1 MAGPCIISYKGKDY
15 SYEEFATMLHDGL
28 LAQLVD
34 DNVITGIEA
43 EQLSRGGRGEYK
55 PRKLPI
61 RVIEE
66 FPELGEIMTDD
77 GTLNYR
83 VIPNSIT
90 LEEAN
95 GVINYLGEDLALKE
109 IKNMDNG
116 MSWRVRFTVGQVL
129 AKRFRESGEL
139 DKMIDAVDEVSTK
152 ATELGQGIQALA
164 MFSLLTPEGSIRY
177 AVKQTKEKIKKLRD
191 KRESKFQQTTNDLK
205 KVNKEVAKEVTKN
218 LDKII
223 DKSQEIKPNETTDT
237 PEYGAK
243 NKIVTK
249 ERYKD
254 LKKAIKGKFFS
265 NLPPELFE
273 IAAYHL
279 EASGRQFSGFA
290 KKMIRDFGNK
300 VKPHLKTLYDKAK
313 ANLSKEYND
322 FEAAE
327 QVDQDFST
335 IVGKEVKKSIS
346 AAGVDLKEIIESH
359 YTKYEAAKRSLTE
372 KFIQD
377 AGLTASEAQDL
388 AKVVQAE
395 FDKLATERK
404 QKIVDKLFTTKE
416 KIADRKKKRTTEEE
430 IVRLSNLGVFT
441 NEELIK
447 KFGEKMGW
455 PSITKEQIKEIEK
468 LAQRVQD
475 APEGLK
481 RFKAVE
487 DLMSYQANM
496 KGDSLMDVSLAV
508 YYANILSGPLTHIVN
523 IVANMARAIL
533 EFTIV
538 AAQNP
543 KNSRLIVNAYLN
555 GISRGLLEGVATLQT
570 GYSPIRG
577 KVEVPNV
584 LERTQFWGG
593 YKNPANWLKFVRRA
607 MVAADV
613 VFFEG
618 AKEMRMYQQAIKF
631 AKDNDIEPGKSAK
644 ERAAYV
650 LGINNDLVSDAQA
663 QAQIEYEAEVE
674 RINSSK
680 ESDVKKKAMI
690 ASAKL
695 DAKRR
700 VYEIIESE
708 YPANSLAGAQS
719 YAARTTYN
727 YPPEGLLGVAAN
739 AINSATTTVPVL
751 KLFVPFTN
759 IIANI
764 MNETINYTPWG
775 FARAAA
781 DGSVTGLKL
790 KNATRKD
797 WDALSEEQKK
807 QEKVDL
813 VYKALIGTT
822 LMAAVYMLSNIKD
835 DDDEPILKITA
846 GGTGNYAKNQALKA
860 RGYQE
865 YSIKVGDKW
874 ISYKETPLFIPFAII
889 GTINDYDEYN
899 KKSLE
904 DPEMQSKV
912 SVIVNQL
919 KDVMFN
925 ATAIAGMNTFLKLVT
940 ESNNETMGSKLQT
953 ATANLAKGFVVPNLY
968 TQTAR
973 EIESVMGIPMKETK
987 GTFFGPMLA
996 DIPFARDQYF
1006 NKVNVFGEEVIPD
1019 TDRFVSTAEDDKLID
1034 LFIKQKYYP
1043 VVPSIKSQ
1051 KVIDSETNKER
1062 LMTQEEYYKYA
1073 KKRGETMKEFM
1084 LDMYDTLNDQDPAI
1098 FAKIMNKIV
1107 SASNT
1112 MGKLEIK

>member
-28 LAQLVD
+28 LAQLVK

-55 PRKLPI
+55 PRKLHI
-61 RVIEE
+61 RAIEE
-66 FPELGEIMTDD
+66 FPELGEIIKED
-77 GTLNYR
+77 GALNYR

-95 GVINYLGEDLALKE
+95 GVINYLGDDLALKE
-109 IKNMDNG
+109 LKNMDNG
-116 MSWRVRFTVGQVL
+116 MSWRVRFTIGQVL
-129 AKRFRESGEL
+129 AKKFRESGET
-139 DKMIDAVDEVSTK
+139 DKMVDAIDEVSTK

-164 MFSLLTPEGSIRY
+164 MFSLLTPDGAIRY
-177 AVKQTKEKIKKLRD
+177 AVRQNKEKINKLRS
-191 KRESKFQQTTNDLK
+191 KRESKFQQTTDDLK

-223 DKSQEIKPNETTDT
+223 NKSQEIKPTETTDT
-237 PEYGAK
+237 PEYGAQ

-327 QVDQDFST
+327 QVDQDFGT

-346 AAGVDLKEIIESH
+346 ASGVDLKEIIESH

-416 KIADRKKKRTTEEE
+416 RIADRKKKRTTEEE

-441 NEELIK
+441 NEDLIK

-468 LAQRVQD
+468 LAQKVQD

-523 IVANMARAIL
+523 IVANMTRAIL
-533 EFTIV
+533 EFTV
-538 AAQNP
+538 ATAQNP
-543 KNSRLIVNAYLN
+543 KNARLIVNAYLN

-577 KVEVPNV
+577 RVEVPNV
-584 LERTQFWGG
+584 LERTQFWGD

-618 AKEMRMYQQAIKF
+618 SKEMRMYQQAIKF

-650 LGINNDLVSDAQA
+650 LGINDDLVADAQA
-663 QAQIEYEAEVE
+663 QAQIEYEEEVE
-674 RINSSK
+674 RINSLD
-680 ESDVKKKAMI
+680 ESGAKKKAMI

-727 YPPEGLLGVAAN
+727 YSPEGLLGVAAN
-739 AINSATTTVPVL
+739 AINSATTALPVL

-781 DGSVTGLKL
+781 GGPVSGLKL

-797 WDALSEEQKK
+797 WNALSEEQKK
-807 QEKVDL
+807 QETADL
-813 VYKALIGTT
+813 VYKALLGTS
-822 LMAAVYMLSNIKD
+822 LMVAVYMLSNLKD
-835 DDDEPILKITA
+835 DDDEPILEITA
-846 GGTGNYAKNQALKA
+846 GGTGNYAKNQALKEG
-860 RGYQE
+860 GYQE
-865 YSIKVGDKW
+865 YSIKVGGRW
-874 ISYKETPLFIPFAII
+874 ISYKETPLFMPFAII
-889 GTINDYDEYN
+889 GSLNDYDKYN
-899 KKSLE
+899 KKSLD
-904 DPEMQSKV
+904 DPEMQSKLG
-912 SVIVNQL
+912 VIVNQT
-919 KDVMFN
+919 KDVIFN
-925 ATAIAGMNTFLKLVT
+925 STAIAGMNTFLKLVT
-940 ESNNETMGSKLQT
+940 ESNNETIGSKIQT

-973 EIESVMGIPMKETK
+973 EIESIMGIPMKETK
-987 GTFFGPMLA
+987 GTWFGPMLA
-996 DIPFARDQYF
+996 DIPFARDQYY

-1019 TDRFVSTAEDDKLID
+1019 TDRFISTAEDNKLID
-1034 LFIKQKYYP
+1034 LFIKNKYFP
-1043 VVPSIKSQ
+1043 TVPSIKTQ
-1051 KVIDSETNKER
+1051 KIIDPKTDKER
-1062 LMTQEEYYKYA
+1062 LMTQEEYYKFA
-1073 KKRGETMKEFM
+1073 KRRGERIKELM
-1084 LDMYDTLNDQDPAI
+1084 LDRYERLEKKDPKA
-1098 FAKIMNKIV
+1098 FEKMMKKIV
-1107 SASNT
+1107 ESANVK
-1112 MGKLEIK
+1112 GKLELK